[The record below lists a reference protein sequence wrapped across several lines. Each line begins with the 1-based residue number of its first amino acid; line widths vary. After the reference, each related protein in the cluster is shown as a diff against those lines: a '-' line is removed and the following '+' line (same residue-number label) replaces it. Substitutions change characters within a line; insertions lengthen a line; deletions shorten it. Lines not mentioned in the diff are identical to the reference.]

1 MSWLAARAAREACGT
16 SSRRSLL
23 RGAIASCIARGIDA
37 DAVAPHPSS
46 RWETAFPSSL
56 WRQDRGAKRANRRV
70 DVVLLQDVEGLGREG
85 AVVNVKPGRARNHLV
100 PHKMASYPNEHRL
113 AEAAAKRE
121 TWDEA
126 VVKEA
131 SEDAAAK
138 ENKIALGILVNTPL
152 VVKRIE
158 DKTTKQPRLPVTA
171 ELLQKEALR
180 QRQLECDVRMFVMPK
195 DGAALKTFGEHKV
208 PLWIDKR
215 QVPEEQTLTVIVRKK
230 R

>member
-138 ENKIALGILVNTPL
+138 VRHAKTD
-152 VVKRIE
+152 VVR
-158 DKTTKQPRLPVTA
+158 VWA
-171 ELLQKEALR
+171 
-180 QRQLECDVRMFVMPK
+180 
-195 DGAALKTFGEHKV
+195 
-208 PLWIDKR
+208 
-215 QVPEEQTLTVIVRKK
+215 
-230 R
+230 